1 MNIPTKIYA
10 SYNKKTKIIMTIM
23 SLIFILLAFFSV
35 SEYSNDSSIVW
46 IIVGTVLMLSS
57 LFIII
62 VLFSVSKLGKIS
74 IELDEQSITINSL
87 LNSKRF
93 NWCDIK
99 EVFVYQVNNNNFIGL
114 QTYEDEKKKT
124 FGKSLNTSLGYPS
137 PSCAIVTSMY
147 SNIDLQDFLETIEKM
162 VNSKQPTVQESIVLP
177 DHEIEESKSLI
188 KTYIL
193 ALLTAIICGI
203 VYGISIALLEV
214 NILLVPILSSYVV
227 IAVFNKH
234 NPVIEHQFI
243 TKLLIGFIC
252 FVQVP
257 VGMITSLMIVLKVPI
272 SIENIINLTQE
283 YSSYLIS
290 DLGANIGIFIAAIFC
305 FVIGVKVKI
314 RKINQ

>member
-1 MNIPTKIYA
+1 
-10 SYNKKTKIIMTIM
+10 
-23 SLIFILLAFFSV
+23 
-35 SEYSNDSSIVW
+35 
-46 IIVGTVLMLSS
+46 
-57 LFIII
+57 
-62 VLFSVSKLGKIS
+62 
-74 IELDEQSITINSL
+74 
-87 LNSKRF
+87 
-93 NWCDIK
+93 
-99 EVFVYQVNNNNFIGL
+99 
-114 QTYEDEKKKT
+114 
-124 FGKSLNTSLGYPS
+124 
-137 PSCAIVTSMY
+137 MY

-203 VYGISIALLEV
+203 VYGVSIALLEV

-243 TKLLIGFIC
+243 IKLLIGFIC

-272 SIENIINLTQE
+272 SIENIITLTQE

-290 DLGANIGIFIAAIFC
+290 DLGANIGIIIAAIFC